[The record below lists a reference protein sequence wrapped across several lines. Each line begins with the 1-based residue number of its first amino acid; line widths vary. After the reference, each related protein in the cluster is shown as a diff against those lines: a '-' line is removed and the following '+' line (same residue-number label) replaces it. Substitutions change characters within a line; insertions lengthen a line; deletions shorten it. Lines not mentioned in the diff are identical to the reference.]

1 MLAAGVRNSAAVVIG
16 QGGAEGM
23 NGDAFAPQPDSLDAG
38 LGAPRT
44 CVRNGFSAPGQAR
57 PSWCG
62 RRPYANLAVA
72 ACPASEASYE
82 AQICAARYASQQGGV
97 YCLLSWSQLHESP
110 PGSVTRTSNALVAL
124 RNETV
129 TTRWQGWSPG

>member
-23 NGDAFAPQPDSLDAG
+23 NGDAFPPNRIPCMPDTG
-38 LGAPRT
+38 LHAHACGMAFLP
-44 CVRNGFSAPGQAR
+44 QAR
-57 PSWCG
+57 PSGRG
-62 RRPYANLAVA
+62 RRPYANIPAL

-82 AQICAARYASQQGGV
+82 AQICAARYATEQDGV

-129 TTRWQGWSPG
+129 TTPRRGWSPG